1 MEHDL
6 RGGRVGQGEHEKRQE
21 VRMEE
26 GEKLQGYC
34 SSPGKRCDEALIR
47 EEAEERKRWIQEI
60 VQDLELLS

>member
-1 MEHDL
+1 
-6 RGGRVGQGEHEKRQE
+6 
-21 VRMEE
+21 MEE
-26 GEKLQGYC
+26 GETLRGYC